1 MRKGAPEMTR
11 ETDELAFDL
20 DRSPMRLAFLTPWKV
35 DDPASWSGV
44 VKHMHGALS
53 ERVPTQTIETGHLGA
68 SFVDRAAARILGQVS
83 SQQYLAGHALAT
95 SRKAGNYVT
104 EAVRRSGADVVL
116 AVAASQ
122 EIAFADIRQPVVHV
136 TDATFASMLDYY
148 PLFTG
153 LHPLS
158 IWQGKRMARRA
169 QMNSTA
175 FSVAT
180 HWAKESLI
188 SDYGVQPGACEVVP
202 FGPRMEPTAP
212 PKRQPGTGLR
222 VLVVASDWRRKGG
235 DKALAAVAAVRREFP
250 RTTLTVVGKAP
261 LLPDWVRN
269 VGRVPAAEMV
279 GLYAE
284 HDVLL
289 ELAEANA
296 GGVTLT
302 DAHAF
307 GLPVIATNTGG
318 VSSIVAH
325 GESGILIAPGD
336 SALGETV
343 AALVAVQDHRRRLS
357 LANGARNRHHNLLNW
372 NRWADSTLRICES
385 LRFRTG
391 AGIS

>member
-1 MRKGAPEMTR
+1 MTR
-11 ETDELAFDL
+11 ETEELAFGV
-20 DRSPMRLAFLTPWKV
+20 DRSPTRLAFLTPWKV

-44 VKHMHGALS
+44 VKHMHAALS
-53 ERVPTQTIETGHLGA
+53 ERVPTQIIETGHLRA
-68 SFVDRAAARILGQVS
+68 SYVDRAAARILGQVS
-83 SQQYLAGHALAT
+83 SKQYLTGHALAT
-95 SRKAGNYVT
+95 SRKAGKYVT

-122 EIAFADIRQPVVHV
+122 EIAFADIHQPVVHV

-158 IWQGKRMARRA
+158 IWQGKRMALRA

-180 HWAKESLI
+180 HWAEESLI
-188 SDYGVQPGACEVVP
+188 SDYGVQPSACHVVP
-202 FGPRMEPTAP
+202 FGPRMEPIAP
-212 PKRQPGTGLR
+212 PQRQPGTGLH

-235 DKALAAVAAVRREFP
+235 DNALAAVAAVRREFP
-250 RTTLTVVGKAP
+250 ETTLTVVGNAP

-269 VGRVPAAEMV
+269 IGRVPAAEMV

-325 GESGILIAPGD
+325 GESGILIAPGA
-336 SALGETV
+336 SALGEAA
-343 AALVAVQDHRRRLS
+343 AALIAVQDHRRRLS
-357 LANGARNRHHNLLNW
+357 LAIGARDRHQMLLNW
-372 NRWADSTLRICES
+372 NRWADSTLRICENV
-385 LRFRTG
+385 RFRAA